1 MNGFYKIWIGILLSG
16 WSGALYAS
24 YLEIA
29 EEALSDSLYRV
40 AQSNAVQALQA
51 ERDISGREKAL
62 GILLEALANQRRYAE
77 MLQTLEQHSR
87 IVSEAVH
94 GDALLYWRVLAL
106 FNSQRFADV
115 ANIVNSERVS
125 TNSVY
130 GVTMLRIGARSRDQ
144 AGDFEGALALFAR
157 IDQSTAD
164 LQIRA
169 ANALEWALA
178 LDSRGVYNEALR
190 VLRMLS
196 QFDISSEAV
205 NEGALLR
212 GRILMKLGRVEEATL
227 VMNALAMNDRVAEIP
242 RVQAQVEMSVYKFEG
257 GLTNE
262 AVAYARSA
270 YERAQLPATRKLA
283 GYRLGDLLCLDPA
296 TLEEGTRLVKTLV
309 REFPEDADSMQA
321 HLKLADSLLQMKQ
334 PAAAAAEYRI
344 LLETYPSSSLD
355 CRVMQGRGWALFQ
368 LSRYTEAGVAFARA
382 AELTDDDAVKAE
394 CLFKR
399 CDALLA
405 DQRYGE
411 ASAAYR
417 ALTDRFPDSPYA
429 GRALF
434 QSADALERAGNQ
446 AEALE
451 RYRQVAVRYPH
462 RDVAPDALLRVAAIQ
477 TAARELVQA
486 VETYS
491 LVIRDFTNAFVAARA
506 YMGRGKVYYSKYEFK
521 NAMQD
526 FAAVA
531 EIAPAR
537 LDEARY
543 FLTLSLYGLGRDSDA
558 LESANAFVINFPDS
572 HYFPDMLLWL
582 GKFNF
587 NRQDYAAAIRY
598 FDEFAVGFPERK
610 WADAA
615 LLWEARAMF
624 NSGGFT
630 AAVETI
636 ARMVKLYPDSARIPE
651 ARFVQADALIE
662 LARFDAAI
670 LLLDGI
676 LASAPESKW
685 GRLALLRKGNCLFAL
700 GAGNRVR
707 YEEALAAYLKMAG
720 AEGLSSALL
729 IELYY
734 KAGRCLEKLERFE
747 EAVGCYYTEVL
758 LRYLQ
763 ESAAGAWYDE
773 TTLSLVVRA
782 AFSAAEIY
790 EKQGEYKKAVSVLQ
804 RIVKSG
810 SLASD
815 EALRRIEVLKKIR
828 GFKDL

>member
-1 MNGFYKIWIGILLSG
+1 MNGFFKIGMGLLLSC
-16 WSGALYAS
+16 WSGVLSAS
-24 YLEIA
+24 YLDIA
-29 EEALSDSLYRV
+29 EEALSDALYRV
-40 AQSNAVQALQA
+40 AQTNAAQALQD
-51 ERDISGREKAL
+51 ERDAPGREKAL
-62 GILLEALANQRRYAE
+62 GILLEALANQRRYDE
-77 MLQTLEQHSR
+77 MLQILEQNSR
-87 IVSEAVH
+87 IVAEAAN

-106 FNSQRFADV
+106 FNNQRFDDV
-115 ANIVNSERVS
+115 ANIVNSDRVS
-125 TNSVY
+125 SNSVY
-130 GVTMLRIGARSRDQ
+130 GVTMLRIGARSRGQ

-157 IDQSTAD
+157 VDQSTAD

-169 ANALEWALA
+169 ANALEWALV
-178 LDSRGVYNEALR
+178 LDSQGVYTEALR
-190 VLRMLS
+190 VLKMLS
-196 QFDISSEAV
+196 QLGIAGDAV

-212 GRILMKLGRVEEATL
+212 GRILMKQGKSEEATL
-227 VMNALAMNDRVAEIP
+227 VMNALAMNERVAEIP

-262 AVAYARSA
+262 AIAYARSA

-296 TLEEGTRLVKTLV
+296 TIEEGTKLIKTLV

-334 PAAAAAEYRI
+334 PERAAAEYRI
-344 LLETYPSSSLD
+344 LLETYPASSLD

-368 LSRYTEAGVAFARA
+368 LGRYTEAGVAFAKA
-382 AELTDDDAVKAE
+382 AQLTDDAAVKAE
-394 CLFKR
+394 CIFKR

-405 DQRYGE
+405 DRRYAE
-411 ASAAYR
+411 AAVAYR
-417 ALTDRFPDSPYA
+417 ELTDLYPDSLYA

-434 QSADALERAGNQ
+434 QSADSLERAGNL

-451 RYRQVAVRYPH
+451 RYRQVAARYPH

-477 TAARELVQA
+477 SSARELAQA

-491 LVIRDFTNAFVAARA
+491 LVIRNFTNATLSARA

-531 EIAPAR
+531 EISPAR

-543 FLTLSLYGLGRDSDA
+543 FLTLSLYGSGRDSDA
-558 LESANAFVINFPDS
+558 LESANAFIINFPDS
-572 HYFPDMLLWL
+572 PYFPDMLLWL

-587 NRQDYAAAIRY
+587 NRLDYAAAIKY
-598 FDEFAVGFPERK
+598 FEEFAVGFPDRK

-615 LLWEARAMF
+615 LLWEARAMY
-624 NSGGFT
+624 NSGDFT
-630 AAVETI
+630 AAVETV
-636 ARMVKLYPDSARIPE
+636 ARMVKLYPDSARIAE

-700 GAGNRVR
+700 GAGNPVR

-747 EAVGCYYTEVL
+747 EAVGCYYAEVL
-758 LRYLQ
+758 LRYLR
-763 ESAAGAWYDE
+763 ESAAGVWYDE

-782 AFSAAEIY
+782 VFSAAEIF
-790 EKQGEYKKAVSVLQ
+790 EKQGEYKKAVSVLEK
-804 RIVKSG
+804 IVKSG
-810 SLASD
+810 NLASD